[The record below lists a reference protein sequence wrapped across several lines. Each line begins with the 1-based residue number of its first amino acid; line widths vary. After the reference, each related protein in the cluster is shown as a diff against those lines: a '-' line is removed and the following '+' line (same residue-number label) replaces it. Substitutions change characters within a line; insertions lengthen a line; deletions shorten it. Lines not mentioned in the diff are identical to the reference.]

1 VSPPDPPPPAR
12 SERLR
17 PSPTQLRLI
26 ALGALLVLGLVG
38 LSWIFA
44 ERALH
49 DRELTR
55 VGSVLEEQA
64 ALVRELVR
72 GVALLPA
79 EAPRLDLL
87 ADRAGEASRIRVTLI
102 AADGTLVG
110 DSDVPLERLA
120 GVENHASRPE
130 VREALTGG
138 IGRDARQSATVG
150 RSLLY
155 VAIPAAEPGGG
166 AIRVATELSHLEEGL
181 SDLRRNVAVAG
192 AVGIAA
198 SLVLAYGVSWLT
210 LRPLRELR
218 GLTQALAAGDLAYR
232 IPRRF
237 ENQLGGISAAIRA
250 LAEQLRVRADEA
262 TREKEQLRA
271 VLDGMVEG
279 VLVVDE
285 NNRIVLANDRVVEFY
300 GARPPLEGRSVL
312 TALRDAE
319 LDEVLAEAAHTDD
332 PVSHSLELVHPAR
345 RTLRVQAAR
354 FPAPPARRRGSV
366 AVLHDVS
373 ELARLETMRRE
384 FVANASHEL
393 RTPLAAIRGFA
404 ETLLG
409 DSALPEDQRRSY
421 LEVIDRHARRLGTLV
436 DDLLEL
442 SRIESGQ
449 APLDLQ
455 PVDVAAV
462 ATGLLRDC
470 EARLIEK
477 RLEADSELSGAGMAW
492 ADSQAVWQILSNL
505 LDNAIKYTEPGGR
518 IRIRIEGDPRRVRV
532 RVSDTGA
539 GIPERDLARIFE
551 RFYRVDRARSRA
563 LGGTGLGLS
572 IVKHLVQSQGGEITV
587 ESELGRGSTFT
598 FTLPRAKPHGV
609 TAEAAR
615 VAGTSR

>member
-1 VSPPDPPPPAR
+1 M
-12 SERLR
+12 
-17 PSPTQLRLI
+17 
-26 ALGALLVLGLVG
+26 GAVAALVLVVVAISGV
-38 LSWIFA
+38 FA
-44 ERALH
+44 ERALR
-49 DRELTR
+49 DRELSR
-55 VGSVLEEQA
+55 VGTALEEQA

-72 GVALLPA
+72 GIPLRAA

-87 ADRAGEASRIRVTLI
+87 ADRTGAASQLRVTLI
-102 AADGTLVG
+102 AADGSLVG
-110 DSDVPLERLA
+110 DSDVPLDRLA

-130 VREALTGG
+130 VRAALAGG
-138 IGRDARQSATVG
+138 VGRDTRQSATVG

-166 AIRVATELSHLEEGL
+166 AVRVATELSHLEEGL
-181 SDLRRNVAVAG
+181 YDLRRSLAFAG
-192 AVGIAA
+192 AVGVAA
-198 SLVLAYGVSWLT
+198 SLALAYGVSWLT

-218 GLTQALAAGDLAYR
+218 GLTQALAAGDLGYR

-237 ENQLGGISAAIRA
+237 EDELGGISAAIRA
-250 LAEQLRVRADEA
+250 LAEQLRERADEA

-285 NNRIVLANDRVVEFY
+285 RNRIVLANDRVAEFY
-300 GARPPLEGRSVL
+300 GVRAPLEGRSVL

-319 LDEVLAEAAHTDD
+319 LDEVLTEAAHTDD
-332 PVSHSLELVHPAR
+332 PVSQSLELVHPAR

-354 FPAPPARRRGSV
+354 FPAPPGPRLGSV

-409 DSALPEDQRRSY
+409 DAALAEEQRRSY

-449 APLDLQ
+449 APLELQ

-462 ATGLLRDC
+462 ASGLVRDC
-470 EARLIEK
+470 EARLVEK
-477 RLEADSELSGAGMAW
+477 RLEADSELSGPGVAW
-492 ADSQAVWQILSNL
+492 ADAQAVWQILSNL

-518 IRIRIEGDPRRVRV
+518 IRIRIQGDARRVRV

-587 ESELGRGSTFT
+587 ESELGRGSTFS

-609 TAEAAR
+609 TAETAR
-615 VAGTSR
+615 LAGTR

>member
-1 VSPPDPPPPAR
+1 MSPPHPTPASR
-12 SERLR
+12 PDRWRL
-17 PSPTQLRLI
+17 SATQLRLMVPV
-26 ALGALLVLGLVG
+26 AGLVVLVVAISG
-38 LSWIFA
+38 LFA
-44 ERALH
+44 ERSLH
-49 DRELTR
+49 ARELDR
-55 VGSVLEEQA
+55 VGSALEEQA

-72 GVALLPA
+72 AVPLVPA
-79 EAPRLDLL
+79 EAARLDAL
-87 ADRAGEASRIRVTLI
+87 AHRAAEAARVRVTLI
-102 AADGTLVG
+102 SADGTVVG
-110 DSDVPLERLA
+110 DSDVPASRL
-120 GVENHASRPE
+120 GEIENHASRPE
-130 VREALTGG
+130 VRAALAGDV
-138 IGRDARQSATVG
+138 GRDARRSATVG

-155 VAIPAAEPGGG
+155 VAIPTAGPGGG
-166 AIRVATELSHLEEGL
+166 AVRVAAELSHLEQGVA
-181 SDLRRNVAVAG
+181 DLRRSLALAG

-198 SLVLAYGVSWLT
+198 SLALAYGVSWLT

-218 GLTQALAAGDLAYR
+218 RLTQALASGDLGYPIA
-232 IPRRF
+232 RRF
-237 ENQLGGISAAIRA
+237 EDELGEIAGAIRA
-250 LAEQLRVRADEA
+250 LAERLRERVDEA

-279 VLVVDE
+279 VLVVDDR
-285 NNRIVLANDRVVEFY
+285 NRIVLANDRLAAFY

-312 TALRDAE
+312 EALRDAE
-319 LDEVLAEAAHTDD
+319 LDDLLAEAARTDD
-332 PVSHSLELVHPAR
+332 PVSHSLELVHPAH
-345 RTLRVQAAR
+345 RTVRVQAAR
-354 FPAPPARRRGSV
+354 FPSSPGRRLGSV

-409 DSALPEDQRRSY
+409 DAALPDEQRRSY

-455 PVDVAAV
+455 PVDVASV
-462 ATGLLRDC
+462 ASGLLRDC
-470 EARLIEK
+470 EARLVEK
-477 RLEADSELSGAGMAW
+477 HLEADCQATASAIAC
-492 ADSQAVWQILSNL
+492 ADPQAVWQILSNL
-505 LDNAIKYTEPGGR
+505 LDNAIKYTAAGGA
-518 IRIRIEGDPRRVRV
+518 IRIRVQGDPRRVRV
-532 RVSDTGA
+532 SVSDTGV
-539 GIPERDLARIFE
+539 GIPERDLVRIFE

-598 FTLPRAKPHGV
+598 FTLPRAKEHGA
-609 TAEAAR
+609 TAESAR
-615 VAGTSR
+615 LAGAR